1 MEDHMSK
8 ETILKALMLS
18 PVTLGVIGLILGL
31 VFSRSYLEGFMWLGV
46 CFGALVGTCAAVG
59 CLFNSRFKCANIS
72 YLAVNLIIFVVV
84 AKEMM
89 IIA

>member
-1 MEDHMSK
+1 MSK

-18 PVTLGVIGLILGL
+18 PVTLGIIGLGLGL
-31 VFSRSYLEGFMWLGV
+31 IFSRSYLEGFMWLGV
-46 CFGALVGTCAAVG
+46 CFGALVGTCASVG
-59 CLFNSRFKCANIS
+59 CLVNSRFKCANVV
-72 YLAVNLIIFVVV
+72 YLAVNVIIFVIV